1 MRRDF
6 HRWFSPSLGRDMELL
21 VFGHAGA
28 PVLAFPTSMG
38 RFYEY
43 EDFGMVGA
51 LSEHLERG
59 WVQLF
64 CPDSIDGE
72 SWYNRSIPPH
82 DRALRHNQY
91 ERYLLDEVVP
101 LIRQVNSNGFLMT
114 TGASFGAYHAA
125 NLAFKHPD
133 LFSRVVAL
141 SGQYDLAFLL
151 RGYMDED
158 CYFNSPMTYLPNLAD
173 EHYLGAMRD
182 HLQII
187 LCAGGWSDI
196 CHQGTIDLSAV
207 LRTKGIPHTLDIW
220 DQAWHDWPWWRQMT
234 QKHI

>member
-43 EDFGMVGA
+43 EDLGMVGA

-64 CPDSIDGE
+64 CPDGIDGE

-125 NLAFKHPD
+125 NLAFKHPH

-141 SGQYDLAFLL
+141 SGQYDLVFLL

-207 LRTKGIPHTLDIW
+207 LRAKGIPHTLDIW
-220 DQAWHDWPWWRQMT
+220 NQAWHDWPWWRQMT

>member
-6 HRWFSPSLGRDMELL
+6 HRWFSPSLGRNMELL

-51 LSEHLERG
+51 LSGHLERG

-64 CPDSIDGE
+64 CPDGIDGE

-101 LIRQVNSNGFLMT
+101 LIRQVNPNGFLMT

-207 LRTKGIPHTLDIW
+207 LRARGIPHTLDIW

>member
-6 HRWFSPSLGRDMELL
+6 HRWYSPSLGRDMELL

-59 WVQLF
+59 WIQLF
-64 CPDSIDGE
+64 CPDGIDGE
-72 SWYNRSIPPH
+72 SWYNRSIHPH
-82 DRALRHNQY
+82 NRALRHNQY

-158 CYFNSPMTYLPNLAD
+158 CYFNSPMTYLPNLTD
-173 EHYLGAMRD
+173 ERYLGAMRD

-196 CHQGTIDLSAV
+196 CHQGTVDLSAV
-207 LRTKGIPHTLDIW
+207 LRNKGIPHTLDIW